1 MSDKNKLKLLADT
14 WYAWQMVPG
23 YFGVRCVPYCSPILV
38 QEAKPL
44 KTGKRMLRLSF
55 INVLYAEGVQ
65 DYNTD
70 LRIVSHAADWLIA
83 EIEYGGGNV
92 PQRAAVISHIEFD
105 WIREF
110 CPSIWWHRPP
120 SSCSEIAQGSVSM
133 YLREVFTT
141 PPSH

>member
-1 MSDKNKLKLLADT
+1 MS
-14 WYAWQMVPG
+14 VPDAG
-23 YFGVRCVPYCSPILV
+23 GQVDLNENDSRC
-38 QEAKPL
+38 
-44 KTGKRMLRLSF
+44 MRLSF

-65 DYNTD
+65 DFNTD

-83 EIEYGGGNV
+83 EIDYGGGNA
-92 PQRAAVISHIEFD
+92 PQRAAVVSHIEFD

-120 SSCSEIAQGSVSM
+120 SSCSEIAQGSVSS